1 MGAFSLLVCTICAP
15 NPGGTQMAF
24 RTVLAKCCHKDA
36 SKEAGRNWLGSC
48 PLGPGAGIKNPI
60 SIDYLTNDRDQ
71 DRATTNSKT
80 CVLNERARIS

>member
-1 MGAFSLLVCTICAP
+1 MAASRLLVCTIWTP
-15 NPGGTQMAF
+15 NPGGTQMAL
-24 RTVLAKCCHKDA
+24 RNVSAKCRHGGHSSHAHKNRHRSCYWHA
-36 SKEAGRNWLGSC
+36 RVSK
-48 PLGPGAGIKNPI
+48 KNPI